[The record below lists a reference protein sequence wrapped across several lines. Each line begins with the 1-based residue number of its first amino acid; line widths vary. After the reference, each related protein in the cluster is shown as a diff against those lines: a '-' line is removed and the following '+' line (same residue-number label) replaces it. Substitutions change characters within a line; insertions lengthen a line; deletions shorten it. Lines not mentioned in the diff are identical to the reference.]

1 MKEITIKLKKP
12 HPAQKEILKTAKR
25 FNVLKCGRRFGKTS
39 LSQELLLNPA
49 LEGKP
54 TAYYAP
60 TYKDLAD
67 YWTEFNQVVKDI
79 IDTKSEQ
86 LKQIRLITGGI
97 VDFWSLE
104 DPDSGRGR
112 KYARIIVD
120 ECEKALKL
128 EQAWKGTIRAL
139 LTDYRGDCY
148 FLSTPKFGDTFFKQ
162 LYREKEI
169 HPDFW
174 QSWTFTTYDNPYI
187 NPDEVDEA
195 KETLDNLY
203 FRCEY
208 LAEDVDMGGLL
219 WAFAFD
225 KDKHV
230 AKSEVHADIKL
241 PLYLSFD
248 FNRNPITCAVIQWQH
263 GKPINVIEQ
272 IKLANSDIYK
282 LCTVIRAKYPNMAY
296 IVTGDATGMNSNALV
311 QDNLNYYRVIKSQL
325 GLGEQQLQVP
335 KINPKIEEN
344 QVLINSLLTNYP
356 INICPIKAKAL
367 IYDLNNVKVSADG
380 KIEKGSRERL
390 DQQADA
396 LDCFRY
402 FCNSFMSWFLRN
414 QKQFN

>member
-1 MKEITIKLKKP
+1 MEIEVRLKRP
-12 HPAQKEILKTAKR
+12 HKAQKEILSTAKR

-39 LSQELLLNPA
+39 ISQELLLDPA
-49 LEGKP
+49 LDGKP
-54 TAYYAP
+54 TAYYCP
-60 TYKDLAD
+60 TYKDLSD
-67 YWTEFNQVVKDI
+67 YWIEFNQVTKDI
-79 IDTKSEQ
+79 IESKNEQ
-86 LKQIRLITGGI
+86 LKQIRLITGGVI
-97 VDFWSLE
+97 DFWSLE

-112 KYARIIVD
+112 KYARIIID

-139 LTDYRGDCY
+139 LTDYRGDCW

-162 LYREKEI
+162 LYREQDKF
-169 HPDFW
+169 PDLW
-174 QSWTFTTYDNPYI
+174 QSWTYTTYDNPFMSK
-187 NPDEVDEA
+187 DEIDQA

-208 LAEDVDMGGLL
+208 LAEDVDMAGML

-225 KDKHV
+225 KDKHI
-230 AKSEVHADIKL
+230 AKEEIQVDLKL

-282 LCTVIRAKYPNMAY
+282 LCTYIRAKYPRMAY
-296 IVTGDATGMNSNALV
+296 IVTGDATGQNSTALV

-325 GLGEQQLQVP
+325 GLGEQQL
-335 KINPKIEEN
+335 KIPRVNPKIEEN
-344 QVLINSLLTNYP
+344 QVLVNSLLANYP
-356 INICPIKAKAL
+356 INICPIKSKAL
-367 IYDLNNVKVSADG
+367 IYDLQNVKVGADG
-380 KIEKGSRERL
+380 KIEKGSRERK
-390 DQQADA
+390 DQQADS

-402 FCNSFMSWFLRN
+402 FCNSFMDWYLKN
-414 QKQFN
+414 QKQII